1 MILSDWLVVVISVMA
16 FVVLY
21 LDKKI
26 PKRYGGHMVE
36 PIKFSDQF
44 SRLTKDGKPLPSPW
58 EVRQKRIKGLRRLL
72 LVDYSGR
79 WDRRFHFEKVG
90 VVDASLSE
98 VVIAS
103 YD

>member
-58 EVRQKRIKGLRRLL
+58 EVRQKRIKGLRRFSLWTIA
-72 LVDYSGR
+72 VAGI
-79 WDRRFHFEKVG
+79 
-90 VVDASLSE
+90 VVFILRKLGW
-98 VVIAS
+98 
-103 YD
+103 